1 MTRRLWILALVV
13 VVALAGTAGWLF
25 MRTEGKPLEDIVLSE
40 VIHSIFYTPQ
50 YVALHKNF
58 FVEEG
63 LNVRLDVAQ
72 GADKG
77 AAALLSG
84 SAQFALFGAEQ
95 AVYATKQG
103 ASNPIVAFAIL
114 TQRDGS
120 FLVGRQEEPEFDWA
134 KVGGKTIIGGRK
146 GGVPQMVLEWILKQN
161 EVTPFED
168 VDVIQNIALNATA
181 QAFKEGTGDYVQ
193 LWEPGPTLL
202 EQANA
207 GKIVASLGASS
218 GKLPYTVFH
227 ATGKYIKEN
236 PKTVQKFTNA
246 IYRAQLWVQANS
258 AQEIAQ
264 TIAPSF
270 PDTDL
275 ELIAQVVQRYKDLD
289 IWASDPILEEELL
302 DHLQDVM
309 IEAGELDGKVN
320 YDDIVNTTFAEK
332 AVKTVK

>member
-1 MTRRLWILALVV
+1 MTRRFWIFALVV
-13 VVALAGTAGWLF
+13 VVALAGTAGWLS
-25 MRTEGKPLEDIVLSE
+25 MRNRDKSMEDIVLSE

-58 FVEEG
+58 FADEG

-95 AVYATKQG
+95 AVYANKQG
-103 ASNPIVAFAIL
+103 ASNPIIAFAIL

-120 FLVGRQEEPEFDWA
+120 FLVGREEEPNFSWA
-134 KVGGKTIIGGRK
+134 ELGGKTIIGGRK
-146 GGVPQMVLEWILKQN
+146 GGVPQMVLEWILK
-161 EVTPFED
+161 EHGVEPFED
-168 VDVIQNIALNATA
+168 IEIIQNIALNATA

-193 LWEPGPTLL
+193 LWEPAPTLL

-218 GKLPYTVFH
+218 GKLPYTVYH
-227 ATGKYIKEN
+227 ATGRYIKEH
-236 PKTVQKFTNA
+236 PKTVQKFTDA
-246 IYRAQLWVQANS
+246 IHKAQIWVQEHS
-258 AQEIAQ
+258 AQEIAEA
-264 TIAPSF
+264 IAPSF
-270 PDTDL
+270 PDTST

-289 IWASDPILEEELL
+289 IWAKNPVLEEELL
-302 DHLQDVM
+302 DHLQEIM
-309 IEAGELDGKVN
+309 IVAGELDSKVN
-320 YDDIVNTTFAEK
+320 YTEIVDTSFAEK
-332 AVKTVK
+332 AVRTVR